1 VAEVDIDHPTAV
13 ITPEVDVDALDAS
26 HIEAETQ
33 PMVAKAVAA
42 GLDADVVMGMMTS
55 RPIQVVIIL
64 IYPHQN
70 GTP

>member
-1 VAEVDIDHPTAV
+1 MDTAHTTAV
-13 ITPEVDVDALDAS
+13 ITLEADVDALDAS

-33 PMVAKAVAA
+33 PMTAKGVAA
-42 GLDADVVMGMMTS
+42 GLVADVVMRMMTS